1 MFACWGEGDLEGM
14 LACADPDLE
23 WLAAADGRLY
33 RGHGGVREFFIRWRE
48 GGQRLEVPLQRAT
61 EVAEGRVLAV
71 GRLRLTRPG
80 RGLADSPG
88 VWIFDVGCGRV
99 TRIQSYQSERAAMQ
113 ALDAAD
119 AVSTGA

>member
-1 MFACWGEGDLEGM
+1 M

-23 WLAAADGRLY
+23 WLAAADGRMY

-48 GGQRLEVPLQRAT
+48 GPQRLEVPLQRAT
-61 EVAEGRVLAV
+61 EVAAGRILAV

-88 VWIFDVGCGRV
+88 VWIFDVDCGRV
-99 TRIQSYQSERAAMQ
+99 PRIRSYQSEHAAMQ
-113 ALDAAD
+113 SFDAAD
-119 AVSTGA
+119 ALSTGA